1 MSVCTPPPTLGKY
14 SENPSP
20 PAWGFALRKSLGRRG
35 WISQYLPRFGGA
47 RIQSSLTVLW
57 LRGVLTSLR
66 GHVVVLCLPWR
77 FIVFLSVFLRSWVLQ
92 VFQPI
97 DGINSNALKC
107 IFHKGLSFTKLSFTT
122 LTVYMQIF
130 VVSKVLQGSFLLLYI
145 SHIGCICLTF
155 LQCAFSNVLSKY
167 LW

>member
-1 MSVCTPPPTLGKY
+1 MSSLAIHCILVSNFKIL
-14 SENPSP
+14 SP
-20 PAWGFALRKSLGRRG
+20 PG
-35 WISQYLPRFGGA
+35 Y
-47 RIQSSLTVLW
+47 
-57 LRGVLTSLR
+57 
-66 GHVVVLCLPWR
+66 
-77 FIVFLSVFLRSWVLQ
+77 
-92 VFQPI
+92 
-97 DGINSNALKC
+97 SNALKC
-107 IFHKGLSFTKLSFTT
+107 ISIKGLSFAKLSFTT